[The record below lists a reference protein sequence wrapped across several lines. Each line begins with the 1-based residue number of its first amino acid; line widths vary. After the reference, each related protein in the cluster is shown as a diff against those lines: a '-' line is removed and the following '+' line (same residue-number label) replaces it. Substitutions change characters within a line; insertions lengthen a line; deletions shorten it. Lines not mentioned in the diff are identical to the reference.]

1 MLSVFCQVESLRST
15 CTLTEM
21 VLNGKDI
28 ELLLLKKDVQDKLTA
43 LGDIDVKALPITVQ
57 KQIEFVPGV
66 VDFGR
71 LHDRDRTTMKQKD
84 DQGRKGTGAVARATQ
99 TDLDSAGRRNGFREI
114 STQTDN

>member
-1 MLSVFCQVESLRST
+1 MESLRST

-43 LGDIDVKALPITVQ
+43 LGDIDVKALPGTVQ
-57 KQIEFVPGV
+57 KHIEFVSGA

-71 LHDRDRTTMKQKD
+71 LHDRDRATMKMKD
-84 DQGRKGTGAVARATQ
+84 ELARRGGGSVARSTQTELDIGRRTASREIATQ
-99 TDLDSAGRRNGFREI
+99 TDN
-114 STQTDN
+114 

>member
-1 MLSVFCQVESLRST
+1 MVNLLETVQVESLRST

-43 LGDIDVKALPITVQ
+43 LGDIDVKALPATVQ
-57 KQIEFVPGV
+57 KQIEFVSGT

-71 LHDRDRTTMKQKD
+71 LHDRDRSTM
-84 DQGRKGTGAVARATQ
+84 RMREETARRGAIARATQ
-99 TDLDSAGRRNGFREI
+99 TDWDAGRRTGCREI
-114 STQTDN
+114 ATQTDN

>member
-1 MLSVFCQVESLRST
+1 MQVDNLRST

-43 LGDIDVKALPITVQ
+43 LGDIDVKPLPATVQ
-57 KQIEFVPGV
+57 KQIEFAPGT

-71 LHDRDRTTMKQKD
+71 LHDRDRATMRQRD
-84 DQGRKGTGAVARATQ
+84 DDAAARRAAGVVARATQ
-99 TDLDSAGRRNGFREI
+99 TDCDHPGRRAALRDF
-114 STQTDN
+114 STQTEN

>member
-1 MLSVFCQVESLRST
+1 
-15 CTLTEM
+15 M

-43 LGDIDVKALPITVQ
+43 LGDIDVKALPATVQ
-57 KQIEFVPGV
+57 KQIEFVAGT

-71 LHDRDRTTMKQKD
+71 LHDRDRATMRQAD
-84 DQGRKGTGAVARATQ
+84 GDAARRAAAAGAAVARATQ
-99 TDLDSAGRRNGFREI
+99 TDGGDPERPRTAGCREI

>member
-1 MLSVFCQVESLRST
+1 MRST

-43 LGDIDVKALPITVQ
+43 LGDIDVKALPETAQ
-57 KQIEFVPGV
+57 KQIEFVSGT

-71 LHDRDRTTMKQKD
+71 LHDRERATMRQPTAD
-84 DQGRKGTGAVARATQ
+84 EMGRRGGGAVARATQ
-99 TDLDSAGRRNGFREI
+99 TEMVDRTQRNGCRDI
-114 STQTDN
+114 STQTESN

>member
-1 MLSVFCQVESLRST
+1 LRST

-43 LGDIDVKALPITVQ
+43 LGDIDVKALPATVQ
-57 KQIEFVPGV
+57 KQIEFVPGT

-71 LHDRDRTTMKQKD
+71 LHDRDRATMKMKD
-84 DQGRKGTGAVARATQ
+84 DLGRRAGAVARATQ
-99 TDLDSAGRRNGFREI
+99 TDLELGRRSGFREI
-114 STQTDN
+114 ATQTDN

>member
-1 MLSVFCQVESLRST
+1 MCVLQVESLRST

-43 LGDIDVKALPITVQ
+43 LGDIDVKVLPETVQ
-57 KQIEFVPGV
+57 KQIEFVPGT

-71 LHDRDRTTMKQKD
+71 LHDRDRPTMRMREGP
-84 DQGRKGTGAVARATQ
+84 DQAKRAAVARATQ
-99 TDLDSAGRRNGFREI
+99 TDADSGRRAGFREI
-114 STQTDN
+114 ATQTDN

>member
-1 MLSVFCQVESLRST
+1 MQVESLRST

-43 LGDIDVKALPITVQ
+43 LGDIDVKPLPATVQ
-57 KQIEFVPGV
+57 KQIEFVAGT

-71 LHDRDRTTMKQKD
+71 LHDRDRATMRMKD
-84 DQGRKGTGAVARATQ
+84 DPGRRGGGAVARATQ
-99 TDLDSAGRRNGFREI
+99 TEGDVGRRGGFREI
-114 STQTDN
+114 ATQTDN

>member
-1 MLSVFCQVESLRST
+1 LRST

-43 LGDIDVKALPITVQ
+43 LGDIDVKALPATVQ
-57 KQIEFVPGV
+57 KQIEFVSGT

-71 LHDRDRTTMKQKD
+71 LHDRDRATMRQSDNVAK
-84 DQGRKGTGAVARATQ
+84 RNAVARATQ
-99 TDLDSAGRRNGFREI
+99 TDSDPGRRAGFREI

>member
-1 MLSVFCQVESLRST
+1 MRST

-43 LGDIDVKALPITVQ
+43 LSDIDVKALPATVQ
-57 KQIEFVPGV
+57 KQIEFVPGT

-71 LHDRDRTTMKQKD
+71 LHDRDRATMRMRPD
-84 DQGRKGTGAVARATQ
+84 GGGGVNARAAGAMARATQ
-99 TDLDSAGRRNGFREI
+99 TDQEIERRVGTSSREI
-114 STQTDN
+114 ATQTE

>member
-1 MLSVFCQVESLRST
+1 MCGYTVQVESLRST

-43 LGDIDVKALPITVQ
+43 LGDIDVKALPTTV
-57 KQIEFVPGV
+57 KKEIEFVPGT

-71 LHDRDRTTMKQKD
+71 LHDVDRATMRMRDSVV
-84 DQGRKGTGAVARATQ
+84 RKGAVARASQ
-99 TDLDSAGRRNGFREI
+99 TDPDPGRRTGSREI
-114 STQTDN
+114 ATQTDN